1 LEKSQVSA
9 AVTVWE
15 EKKKIVHVRMENKL
29 QQLSRLPPHT
39 PPSFHH
45 LHLTH
50 ALGLHFKAPRT
61 SSFYDV
67 VAIGEKK

>member
-9 AVTVWE
+9 AAVTVWE
-15 EKKKIVHVRMENKL
+15 KRKKLYMFAWKINYSSFACH
-29 QQLSRLPPHT
+29 PHT
-39 PPSFHH
+39 HSP
-45 LHLTH
+45 

-67 VAIGEKK
+67 VAIGEK